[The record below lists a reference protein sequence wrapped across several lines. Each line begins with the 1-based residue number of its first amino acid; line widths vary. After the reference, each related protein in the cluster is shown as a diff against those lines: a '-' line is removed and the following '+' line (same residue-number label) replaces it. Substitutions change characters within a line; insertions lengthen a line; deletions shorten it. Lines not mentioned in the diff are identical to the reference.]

1 MKNGYEGTATAT
13 ATAAHTASDPLLWDT
28 TDSPSAFDPEDWFEY
43 CTRLHG
49 RPRPSVP
56 PLAIQSVINA
66 PHEQVHL
73 DIVARRFGVKP
84 DNFTVAGHPFA
95 VFSHL
100 GQDVVLATS
109 SKGSYAAG
117 GLDELIALGAR
128 RIILLNVGAGIAHDL
143 PVGTLVVA
151 TSALRDDGTSMHY
164 QPASRYNEPS
174 PELTRSLAA
183 ATRQAGAMVRE
194 VPVWTN
200 PAHFR
205 LSQSRVGEFRDEGC
219 QVLENEVA
227 AAFAVGHYRHVE
239 VAALVHVGLSLA
251 TGRFQVSPT
260 ADVYGPAEAEQHLDA
275 ALDALT
281 NSGFRR

>member
-1 MKNGYEGTATAT
+1 MTVSDATP
-13 ATAAHTASDPLLWDT
+13 DPLLWDT
-28 TDSPSAFDPEDWFEY
+28 TGSPSAFDPEDWFAY

-49 RPRPSVP
+49 RPQPTVP

-73 DIVARRFGVKP
+73 DIVARRFGVRP
-84 DNFTVAGHPFA
+84 DDFTIAAHPFA
-95 VFSHL
+95 VFSHR

-109 SKGSYAAG
+109 PKGSYAAG

-128 RIILLNVGAGIAHDL
+128 RIVLLNVGAGMGADL
-143 PVGTLVVA
+143 PVGGLVVA
-151 TSALRDDGTSMHY
+151 SRALRDDGTSLHY

-174 PELTRSLAA
+174 PSLTRALTAA
-183 ATRQAGAMVRE
+183 ARRAGTTVRE
-194 VPVWTN
+194 GPVWTN

-205 LSQSRVGEFRDEGC
+205 LSQSRLDEFRQEGC

-227 AAFAVGHYRHVE
+227 AAFAVGHYRKVE

-251 TGRFQVSPT
+251 AGRFRVPAE
-260 ADVYGPAEAEQHLDA
+260 ADVYGPAEAEQQLDIALA
-275 ALDALT
+275 ALTDP
-281 NSGFRR
+281 GDPR

>member
-1 MKNGYEGTATAT
+1 MIVSN
-13 ATAAHTASDPLLWDT
+13 AASEPLLWDT
-28 TDSPSAFDPEDWFEY
+28 TGSPSAFDPEDWFAY
-43 CTRLHG
+43 CARLHG
-49 RPRPSVP
+49 RPQPAVP

-73 DIVARRFGVKP
+73 DIVARRFGVRP
-84 DNFTVAGHPFA
+84 DDFTVAAHPFA
-95 VFSHL
+95 VFCHR

-109 SKGSYAAG
+109 PKGSYAAG

-128 RIILLNVGAGIAHDL
+128 RIVVLNVGASMGPGL
-143 PVGTLVVA
+143 PVGSLVVA
-151 TSALRDDGTSMHY
+151 SRALRDDGTSFHY

-174 PELTRSLAA
+174 RSLTRALATA
-183 ATRQAGAMVRE
+183 ARRAGTTVLE
-194 VPVWTN
+194 GPVWTN

-205 LSQSRVGEFRDEGC
+205 LSQARLSEFRQEGC

-227 AAFAVGHYRHVE
+227 AAFAVGHYRQVE

-251 TGRFQVSPT
+251 AGRFQVPAE

-275 ALDALT
+275 ALAALT
-281 NSGFRR
+281 ELSDAR